1 MKNNSYD
8 IRNYN
13 DRFFTGIV
21 LILVGGAILL
31 KRLGVHFPGWL
42 YDWSA
47 IVILIGL
54 LSGIKVKFKGVS
66 WIIFIVVGAFFML
79 DELVKDMNIR
89 PFIWPALIIGIGL
102 IFLLR
107 PKRKTITVQD
117 AEESVPAVATE
128 IKPYDTEVNIA
139 MDDYIECT
147 SVFGE
152 VKKLVTS
159 KNFKGGEVVC
169 FMGGS
174 QINLSQADIQ
184 GPVFLEVTIVF
195 GGTKL
200 VVPPNWE
207 IRSESVAVF
216 AGIEDK
222 RNLLPGSRFDPNK
235 VLIIKGT
242 SVFGGIEIKSF

>member
-1 MKNNSYD
+1 MRNNSYD

-13 DRFFTGIV
+13 DRFFTGVVMIV
-21 LILVGGAILL
+21 VGGAILL
-31 KRLGVHFPGWL
+31 KRLGVPFPGWL

-54 LSGIKVKFKGVS
+54 ISGIKVRFKGVS
-66 WIIFIVVGAFFML
+66 WIIIMSIGVFFML
-79 DELVKDMNIR
+79 DEVVRDKNIR
-89 PFIWPALIIGIGL
+89 PYIWPALIIGIGL
-102 IFLLR
+102 ILLFR
-107 PKRKTITVQD
+107 PKRKTINIQD
-117 AEESVPAVATE
+117 VEEGLPPAVIET
-128 IKPYDTEVNIA
+128 KPYDTEVNMAI
-139 MDDYIECT
+139 DDYIDCT

-152 VKKLVTS
+152 VKKMVTS
-159 KNFKGGEVVC
+159 KSFKGGEIVC

-174 QINLSQADIQ
+174 QINLTQADIH
-184 GPVFLEVTIVF
+184 GPIFLEVTIVF
-195 GGTKL
+195 GGTKI

-207 IRSESVAVF
+207 VRSESVAVF

-235 VLIIKGT
+235 ILIIKGT

>member
-1 MKNNSYD
+1 MKQRGYD

-13 DRFFTGIV
+13 DRFYTGVI
-21 LILVGGAILL
+21 LILIGAAVLL
-31 KRLGVHFPGWL
+31 KRLGVPMPEWL

-47 IVILIGL
+47 VMILIGL
-54 LSGIKVKFKGVS
+54 ISGLKVKFRGVS
-66 WIIFIVVGAFFML
+66 WIIITAIGVFFML

-102 IFLLR
+102 LFLFKT
-107 PKRKTITVQD
+107 KRNTINV
-117 AEESVPAVATE
+117 EEGLPFVETEAT
-128 IKPYDTEVNIA
+128 PFDTEANA
-139 MDDYIECT
+139 HTEDYIDST

-152 VKKLVTS
+152 VKKMVTS

-174 QINLSQADIQ
+174 QINLTQADIQ
-184 GPVFLEVTIVF
+184 GPVVLEVTIVF

-207 IRSESVAVF
+207 VRSESVAVF

-235 VLIIKGT
+235 ILIIKGT

>member
-1 MKNNSYD
+1 MKNNGYD

-13 DRFFTGIV
+13 DRFFTGLV
-21 LILVGGAILL
+21 LIIVGGAILL
-31 KRLGVHFPGWL
+31 KRLGVAFPGWL

-47 IVILIGL
+47 IMILIGL
-54 LSGIKVKFKGVS
+54 ISGIKVRFKGVS
-66 WIIFIVVGAFFML
+66 WIIITAIGIFFML
-79 DELVKDMNIR
+79 DEVVKDMNIR
-89 PFIWPALIIGIGL
+89 PFIWPTLIIGIGL
-102 IFLLR
+102 ILLFR
-107 PKRKTITVQD
+107 PKRKTINFEDV
-117 AEESVPAVATE
+117 EEAIPTAITE
-128 IKPYDTEVNIA
+128 TKPYDTEVNIA
-139 MDDYIECT
+139 MDDYIDST

-152 VKKLVTS
+152 VKKMVTS

-174 QINLSQADIQ
+174 QINLSQADIH

-207 IRSESVAVF
+207 VRSESVAVF

>member
-31 KRLGVHFPGWL
+31 KRLGVPFPGWL

-66 WIIFIVVGAFFML
+66 WIIFTVVGVFFML

-107 PKRKTITVQD
+107 PKRKTIDVQD
-117 AEESVPAVATE
+117 TEESIPTGFTE
-128 IKPYDTEVNIA
+128 IKPYDTEVNVA

-159 KNFKGGEVVC
+159 KSFKGGEVVC